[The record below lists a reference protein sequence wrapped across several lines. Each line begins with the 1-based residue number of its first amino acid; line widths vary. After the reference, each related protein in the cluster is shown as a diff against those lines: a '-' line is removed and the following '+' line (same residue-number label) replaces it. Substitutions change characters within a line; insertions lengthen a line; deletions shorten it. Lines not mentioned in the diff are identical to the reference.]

1 MKLNTI
7 NNEYQLRSQNM
18 HHQESGKYN
27 NNFLKNKLT
36 YPQDKVDI
44 SNVAQQI
51 IQSVDSK
58 QIKLTY
64 SIPFKKI
71 SAEVINEDGSRIEVK
86 NENLPKELQGINS
99 SDVFNRFFKNTYAKV
114 STLSDGNY
122 KLNINRKL
130 LGGGYESGSITP
142 TTQGKATFDFSSFS
156 SYINQRDNRII
167 DSKEIFKKI
176 QTLEQ
181 TETFDNVSLTN
192 DTILDCRR
200 TLKELQHITD
210 DNFIF
215 ELEYQEPVAQ
225 QIMMQQNDHP
235 LVKRF
240 GINPEAVKGATG
252 YGIAVDKLHYVE
264 QKALEA
270 AFEELSYKT
279 STETFKKQ
287 MQSNQYLNNVVL
299 VDIFAR
305 DPGKIKT
312 DPKIVDC
319 SETHTVILWKK
330 KDTEILLI
338 DPSKTFTK

>member
-122 KLNINRKL
+122 KLNINLLKL
-130 LGGGYESGSITP
+130 
-142 TTQGKATFDFSSFS
+142 
-156 SYINQRDNRII
+156 
-167 DSKEIFKKI
+167 
-176 QTLEQ
+176 
-181 TETFDNVSLTN
+181 
-192 DTILDCRR
+192 
-200 TLKELQHITD
+200 
-210 DNFIF
+210 
-215 ELEYQEPVAQ
+215 
-225 QIMMQQNDHP
+225 
-235 LVKRF
+235 
-240 GINPEAVKGATG
+240 
-252 YGIAVDKLHYVE
+252 
-264 QKALEA
+264 
-270 AFEELSYKT
+270 YK
-279 STETFKKQ
+279 S
-287 MQSNQYLNNVVL
+287 
-299 VDIFAR
+299 
-305 DPGKIKT
+305 
-312 DPKIVDC
+312 
-319 SETHTVILWKK
+319 
-330 KDTEILLI
+330 
-338 DPSKTFTK
+338 